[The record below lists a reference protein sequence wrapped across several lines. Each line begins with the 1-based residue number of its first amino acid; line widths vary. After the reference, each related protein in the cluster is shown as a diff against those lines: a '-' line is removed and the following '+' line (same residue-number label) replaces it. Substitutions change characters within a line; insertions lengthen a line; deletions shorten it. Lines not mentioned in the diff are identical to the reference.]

1 MISELQHIFGSRTKA
16 LEMLYLLE
24 GLKPMVRQGFYPKEL
39 PAVERFC
46 SERGLFLERSPSKVL
61 LSDHGAF
68 SDEGTLVPAE
78 HPSGMFFVYIS
89 KSQMAA
95 LQACLAETR
104 QDHVTTG
111 LLLGYPRCC
120 AAFFARE
127 AAKGNVKP
135 VHPVASPWTNLTLRE
150 QDVVLLSHFPCRP
163 DCGESVRMAKERLA
177 MIGTYDKGLAR
188 RLYGWLN
195 EKGTAQNE

>member
-1 MISELQHIFGSRTKA
+1 MISQLRKIFGSRTKA
-16 LEMLYLLE
+16 LEALYLLKDM
-24 GLKPMVRQGFYPKEL
+24 KPVARFGFYPHEL
-39 PAVERFC
+39 APVERFC
-46 SERGLFLERSPSKVL
+46 SERGLFIERSPSKVL

-78 HPSGMFFVYIS
+78 HPSGMFLVYIS
-89 KSQMAA
+89 RNQMAA
-95 LQACLAETR
+95 LQTCLAETR
-104 QDHVTTG
+104 QDHLATG

-135 VHPVASPWTNLTLRE
+135 VHPAVNLWTNLALRE

-163 DCGESVRMAKERLA
+163 DCEESVRMAKERLA
-177 MIGTYDKGLAR
+177 MIETHDRGLAEEMER
-188 RLYGWLN
+188 KLGV
-195 EKGTAQNE
+195 